1 MAIFFAENKD
11 NPGGLQKVRIDE
23 DKLTDEEKDVVDNL
37 KKSNVLMT
45 AEEQFAGSKPIDA
58 KIEVQGGEAL
68 SKEVEKEKEE
78 KEEKESGFKTFVKGV
93 GEAFRNIADGAEKK
107 LETVYDDR
115 EKRMMFLSGLNTIID
130 ASSFTPIT
138 QAKSPFG
145 TIAGGQKKGFLESEA
160 IGTKRKE
167 IEAKRL
173 QALKQPKRVADP
185 EDKVIAELYKDF
197 NKKYNEGKASRTA
210 SERTYNELLKNKNY
224 TPTGILEN
232 FFQPLNEIAVQ
243 LGYGD
248 FINDVRKKY
257 ADNPEYV
264 PSEEEIV
271 RFKTIIDADSGN
283 RILGKAKEL
292 YPVSN
297 VDLQLLLKGAGS
309 LSTNPEALKVLL
321 SSERALNLIED
332 EAYPLAMKFAYPGGE
347 TTGIVN
353 FQAEATNMAAE
364 NLAKKFND
372 EVKDE
377 TLIELFGTK
386 ERNDFRVINAKL
398 YQDLQAD
405 KTIPQMSAF
414 DIFIKAKK
422 EKESEID
429 DIKKKYKKKKDT

>member
-1 MAIFFAENKD
+1 MAAEDLEKVEVEVTGNALENENK
-11 NPGGLQKVRIDE
+11 KV
-23 DKLTDEEKDVVDNL
+23 EKN
-37 KKSNVLMT
+37 KKS
-45 AEEQFAGSKPIDA
+45 
-58 KIEVQGGEAL
+58 GEGD
-68 SKEVEKEKEE
+68 SKEEG
-78 KEEKESGFKTFVKGV
+78 GFKTFVKGV
-93 GEAFRNIADGAEKK
+93 GEAFSNIAEGAEKK

-138 QAKSPFG
+138 QAKSPLG

-185 EDKVIAELYKDF
+185 EDKVIAELFKEYNTKF
-197 NKKYNEGKASRTA
+197 NEGKTTRAA
-210 SERTYNELLKNKNY
+210 SERSYTELLKNKNY
-224 TPTGILEN
+224 TATGILEN
-232 FFQPLNEIAVQ
+232 FFLPLNEIAVQ

-257 ADNPEYV
+257 TDNPEFV
-264 PSEEEIV
+264 PSEEDIV
-271 RFKTIIDADSGN
+271 KFKTIIDADSGA

-297 VDLQLLLKGAGS
+297 VDLQLLLKSSGS
-309 LSTNPEALKVLL
+309 LATNPEALKVLL
-321 SSERALNLIED
+321 AAERSLNLIED

-353 FQAEATNMAAE
+353 FQSEATNLAAQ
-364 NLAKKFND
+364 NLAKKFSD

-386 ERNDFRVINAKL
+386 ERNDFRIINAKL
-398 YQDLQAD
+398 YQDLKVD
-405 KTIPQMSAF
+405 KTIPEKSAF

-422 EKESEID
+422 EDEAEVED
-429 DIKKKYKKKKDT
+429 MKKKYKKKKKNL